1 MTPGRLPVWFAWLCA
16 VGISTLALAPIVAV
30 VTGPPPTDT
39 AITEAPEGAP
49 SVDDSC
55 PSSVAALPTVNLTLP
70 VAHCR
75 GAEVTPLSSGDS
87 ARTGDACGVRAPP
100 SASSFGRS

>member
-1 MTPGRLPVWFAWLCA
+1 MTPGRLAVWFAWLCA
-16 VGISTLALAPIVAV
+16 VGLSTLALAPIVAV
-30 VTGPPPTDT
+30 VTGSLATDT
-39 AITEAPEGAP
+39 AITEAREGAL

-55 PSSVAALPTVNLTLP
+55 PSSVAALPTVNLTFP

-75 GAEVTPLSSGDS
+75 GAEVTPLSSGAI
-87 ARTGDACGVRAPP
+87 ARTVGACGVRAPP